1 MPSRLDTNCLEMRTP
16 PPIEDGWAGRGGR
29 EARPGAAADPGVR
42 RPTLEVIEKS
52 KEMLAALG
60 FEPRDHFRGAAEM
73 VELGSGAHRE
83 VDDVRLTRR
92 DCSCVAANADPR
104 KLAAI
109 LARAGSAGGEGGQ
122 QINEHD

>member
-1 MPSRLDTNCLEMRTP
+1 MPPGLVPFVRELPTTK
-16 PPIEDGWAGRGGR
+16 ITGRGVLVQ
-29 EARPGAAADPGVR
+29 GVVYFQDR
-42 RPTLEVIEKS
+42 GLTAFLPPLKRVGFLPIF
-52 KEMLAALG
+52 